1 MQGGSGN
8 TCSSGGKSGGCGCVR
23 DVNNN
28 KVNIV
33 RDCGISIRSHN
44 FSAKGQAELMK
55 LLLIVMTDT
64 FCTSMYRFIVFTVM
78 APRGAG
84 LNKG

>member
-8 TCSSGGKSGGCGCVR
+8 TYSSGGKTGGCGCVR
-23 DVNNN
+23 DVNNNN

-33 RDCGISIRSHN
+33 RDCGISIRSHT

-55 LLLIVMTDT
+55 LLLIVMTD
-64 FCTSMYRFIVFTVM
+64 TSMYRFIVFTVM